1 MPPNLS
7 RQLLAHILTLFLS
20 LAVAVAVALHAG
32 SATGLIAAVFAG
44 FGVMVS
50 ALAWVQSVL
59 RTREAREQSDFDEL
73 NRNLAHAALFTAND
87 ETFRARRSR
96 ILLERW
102 CVPGVVVLMFVLQG
116 GAAYA
121 LWRRL
126 PQLPPVI
133 IERATLAMAFFGML
147 ALFGFLLGKYAAGLA
162 RTESHR
168 LLRPSA
174 SYLLLGA
181 LLSTLAITTEAVAWL
196 GYGRV
201 DALVARS
208 LVVLLGLVALENG
221 VNLLLEIYR
230 PRSQRG
236 ELRLLYESRLLG
248 LLSQPGGL
256 ISTAAQALDYQFG
269 FKVSETWFYRW
280 LENALAWLILLQA
293 SVLWLAT
300 ALVVVEPH
308 EEALVE
314 RFGKFIE
321 ARGAL
326 QPGLHLK
333 WPWPIETTRIV
344 STREAR
350 SFNIGFIP
358 DPELE
363 AQRTLLWTRPHY
375 KEEFNL
381 LVASREQGDEPAT
394 TNAAEASV
402 PVNLLTVSIPVQFRI
417 TNALEWT
424 YRHADAGT
432 LLERLGTREVAHYL
446 VSVDMEDIMSSG
458 RQSAAEAL
466 RLRIQQRASAERL
479 GVEILFVGLQDIHP
493 PVQVADAYESVIGA
507 TQERETKIHEA
518 HSYRAERVPLAHAE
532 SVRRVSAASA
542 ARTAKIVR
550 SAGTAGMF
558 TNQLAAYAASPG
570 VYQRRAY
577 LDTIVNATA
586 GARKYVLTVTN
597 VQQDFWLNLEDK
609 LRPDLLDVPVAPVT
623 SDSKKP

>member
-1 MPPNLS
+1 MQANLS
-7 RQLLAHILTLFLS
+7 RHLLCHLLVLLVSTSA
-20 LAVAVAVALHAG
+20 AVAVALYTR
-32 SATGLIAAVFAG
+32 SATGLLAAAFAG

-50 ALAWVQSVL
+50 ALAWVQSLL
-59 RTREAREQSDFDEL
+59 RARENREQSDFDEL
-73 NRNLAHAALFTAND
+73 KRSRADAALFTAND

-96 ILLERW
+96 ILFERW
-102 CVPGVVVLMFVLQG
+102 CVPGVVVLLFVAQG

-121 LWRRL
+121 LWRQL
-126 PQLPPVI
+126 PQLPPLI
-133 IERATLAMAFFGML
+133 TERATLAMAFFGML
-147 ALFGFLLGKYAAGLA
+147 SLFAYLLGKYAAGLA
-162 RTESHR
+162 RAESHR

-181 LLSTLAITTEAVAWL
+181 LLFTLAITTEAVAWL
-196 GYGRV
+196 GYGQV
-201 DALVARS
+201 DALVARI
-208 LVVLLGLVALENG
+208 LTILLGLVALENG
-221 VNLLLEIYR
+221 INLLLEIYR
-230 PRSQRG
+230 PRGQRG

-293 SVLWLAT
+293 GVLWLAT

-314 RFGKFIE
+314 RFGRLIE

-358 DPELE
+358 DPKLE
-363 AQRTLLWTRPHY
+363 AQRTLLWTKPHY

-381 LVASREQGDEPAT
+381 LVASREQGDEPT
-394 TNAAEASV
+394 TANAAEASV

-417 TNALEWT
+417 TNALDWT
-424 YRHADAGT
+424 YRHADAAT

-458 RQSAAEAL
+458 RRSAAEEL
-466 RLRIQQRASAERL
+466 RERIQARAVAERL

-493 PVQVADAYESVIGA
+493 PVQVADAYASVIGA

-518 HSYRAERVPLAHAE
+518 HGYRAGRVPLAHAE
-532 SVRRVSAASA
+532 GARRVSEAGA
-542 ARTAKIVR
+542 ARTAKIAR

-558 TNQLAAYAASPG
+558 TNQLAAHAASPG

-577 LDTIVNATA
+577 LDTIVTATT
-586 GARKYVLTVTN
+586 GARKYVLTTTN

-623 SDSKKP
+623 PDSQKP

>member
-1 MPPNLS
+1 
-7 RQLLAHILTLFLS
+7 LLA
-20 LAVAVAVALHAG
+20 
-32 SATGLIAAVFAG
+32 AAFTG
-44 FGVMVS
+44 FGVLVT
-50 ALAWVQSVL
+50 ALAWAQAVL
-59 RTREAREQSDFDEL
+59 RAREMREQDEFEEL
-73 NRNLAHAALFTAND
+73 KRKRADAALFTASD

-96 ILLERW
+96 IFFERW
-102 CVPGVVVLMFVLQG
+102 CVPAFVVLLFLTQG

-121 LWRRL
+121 LWRWLDRL
-126 PQLPPVI
+126 SPLLTD
-133 IERATLAMAFFGML
+133 RATLAMAFFGML
-147 ALFGFLLGKYAAGLA
+147 GLLGFLLGKYAAGLA
-162 RTESHR
+162 RDERHR
-168 LLRPSA
+168 MLRPSA

-181 LLSTLAITTEAVAWL
+181 FLFTLAITTEAVGWL
-196 GYGRV
+196 GYARV
-201 DALVARS
+201 DALVARA
-208 LVVLLGLVALENG
+208 LTILLALVALENG

-230 PRSQRG
+230 PRGQRG

-280 LENALAWLILLQA
+280 LENALAWLILMQA
-293 SVLWLAT
+293 GVLWLAT
-300 ALVVVEPH
+300 ALVIVEPH
-308 EEALVE
+308 EEALLE
-314 RFGKFIE
+314 RFGRRLD

-333 WPWPIETTRIV
+333 WPMPIETTRIV

-358 DPELE
+358 DPKLE
-363 AQRTLLWTRPHY
+363 AQRTLLWTKPHY

-381 LVASREQGDEPAT
+381 LVASREQGDEAAAA
-394 TNAAEASV
+394 NAAEASV

-417 TNALEWT
+417 TNALDWT
-424 YRHADAGT
+424 YLHADPAT

-446 VSVDMEDIMSSG
+446 VSVDMEDIMASG
-458 RQSAAEAL
+458 RRRAAEEL
-466 RLRIQQRASAERL
+466 RERIQQRASEDRL

-518 HSYRAERVPLAHAE
+518 HGYRAERVPLAHAE
-532 SVRRVSAASA
+532 AARRVSEASA
-542 ARTAKIVR
+542 ARTAKMAR
-550 SAGTAGMF
+550 SVGTAGMF
-558 TNQLAAYAASPG
+558 TNQLAAHAASPG

-577 LDTIVNATA
+577 LDAIVAATA
-586 GARKYVLTVTN
+586 GARKYVLTTTN

-609 LRPDLLDVPVAPVT
+609 LRPDLLDVPVAPVAP
-623 SDSKKP
+623 DSKKP

>member
-1 MPPNLS
+1 MQANLS
-7 RQLLAHILTLFLS
+7 RHLLGHTLALLVS
-20 LAVAVAVALHAG
+20 ASAAVAVALYAR
-32 SATGLIAAVFAG
+32 SATGLLAAAFTG
-44 FGVMVS
+44 FGVLVT
-50 ALAWVQSVL
+50 ALAWAQATL
-59 RTREAREQSDFDEL
+59 RTRETREEDEFEEL
-73 NRNLAHAALFTAND
+73 KQKRADTSLFSGED
-87 ETFRARRSR
+87 ESFRARRSR
-96 ILLERW
+96 ILFERW
-102 CVPGVVVLMFVLQG
+102 CVPALVVLLFLAQG

-121 LWRRL
+121 LWL
-126 PQLPPVI
+126 WLGGLPPLLTD
-133 IERATLAMAFFGML
+133 RATLAMAFFGML
-147 ALFGFLLGKYAAGLA
+147 GLLGFLLGKYAAGLA
-162 RTESHR
+162 RDERHR
-168 LLRPSA
+168 MLRPSA
-174 SYLLLGA
+174 SYLLLVA
-181 LLSTLAITTEAVAWL
+181 LLFTLAIITEAVAWL
-196 GYGRV
+196 GYAQV
-201 DALVARS
+201 DALVARA
-208 LVVLLGLVALENG
+208 LTILLGLVALENG

-230 PRSQRG
+230 PRGQRG

-293 SVLWLAT
+293 GVLWLAT
-300 ALVVVEPH
+300 ALVIVEPH

-314 RFGKFIE
+314 RFGRRLD

-350 SFNIGFIP
+350 SFNIGFVP
-358 DPELE
+358 DPKLE
-363 AQRTLLWTRPHY
+363 GQRTLLWTKPHY

-381 LVASREQGDEPAT
+381 LVASREQGDEAAAA
-394 TNAAEASV
+394 NAAEASV

-417 TNALEWT
+417 TNALDWT
-424 YRHADAGT
+424 YRHADPAT

-446 VSVDMEDIMSSG
+446 VSVDMEDIMASG
-458 RQSAAEAL
+458 RRRAAEEL
-466 RLRIQQRASAERL
+466 RERIQQRTSEDRL

-518 HSYRAERVPLAHAE
+518 HGYRAERVPLAHAE
-532 SVRRVSAASA
+532 SARRVSEAKA
-542 ARTAKIVR
+542 ARTAKIAR

-558 TNQLAAYAASPG
+558 TNQLAAHAASPG

-577 LDTIVNATA
+577 LDAIVAATA
-586 GARKYVLTVTN
+586 GARKYVITTTN

-609 LRPDLLDVPVAPVT
+609 LRPDLLDVPVAPVAP
-623 SDSKKP
+623 DSKKP